1 MENYIDKN
9 VVLVGPGGIAKDYAK
24 VMKALQVNGI
34 AIGRNPEKCAAF
46 EKETGLKC
54 LATPIEDYI
63 KTIDIANTFFIVTV
77 NTENLGEVIR
87 KLISNKAKHI
97 LIEKPAGINQEDI
110 ALTIDML
117 KSTDVTPYVAY
128 NRRFYASFQKA
139 MELIKEQGG
148 LLSFSFE
155 FTEWAHEIVT
165 LGKTK
170 EALEHWLL
178 GNSSHVID
186 IAFYIGGLPKQMCAF
201 TSGTIDW
208 HPAAEQFSGAGITV
222 KDVIF
227 SYQANWGSAGR
238 WGVELNTAKGK
249 LILRP
254 MEKLA
259 FQKKGELAVNEIAI
273 DNKLDLGFKPGL
285 YNQVSAFLKGD
296 AKHMITLQQHYSNL
310 VNIYEKIKNPATNNF
325 LS

>member
-1 MENYIDKN
+1 MENYVNKN

-24 VMKALQVNGI
+24 VMKALQVTGI
-34 AIGRNPEKCAAF
+34 AVGRNKERCALF

-54 LATPIEDYI
+54 IAMSIEEYV
-63 KTIDIANTFFIVTV
+63 KTIDVANTFFIVSV
-77 NTENLGEVIR
+77 NTENLGDVIR
-87 KLISNKAKHI
+87 KLISNKARHI
-97 LIEKPAGINQEDI
+97 LIEKPAGINKEDM
-110 ALTIDML
+110 ALTIEML
-117 KSTDVTPYVAY
+117 KNTDITPYVAY

-155 FTEWAHEIVT
+155 FTEWAHEIEK
-165 LGKTK
+165 LNKTK

-186 IAFYIGGLPKQMCAF
+186 IAFYIGGIPKQMCSF
-201 TSGTIDW
+201 TSGSLSW
-208 HPAAEQFSGAGITV
+208 HPAAEQFAGSGVTV

-238 WGVELNTAKGK
+238 WGVEFNTAKGK

-254 MEKLA
+254 MEKLF
-259 FQKKGELAVNEIAI
+259 FQKRGELAANEIEI
-273 DNKLDLGFKPGL
+273 DYKFDLEYKPGL
-285 YNQVSAFLKGD
+285 YKQVSAFLKGD
-296 AKHMITLQQHYSNL
+296 ATHLISIQQHYSNL
-310 VNIYEKIKNPATNNF
+310 VNIYEKIKTPGTISAN
-325 LS
+325 

>member
-1 MENYIDKN
+1 MENYVNKN

-34 AIGRNPEKCAAF
+34 SIGRNKERCTLF

-54 LATPIEDYI
+54 IAIPIEEYVN
-63 KTIDIANTFFIVTV
+63 TIDVADTFFIVSV
-77 NTENLGEVIR
+77 NTENLGDIIR

-97 LIEKPAGINQEDI
+97 LIEKPAGINKEDM
-110 ALTIDML
+110 ALTIEML
-117 KSTDVTPYVAY
+117 KNTDITPYVAY

-155 FTEWAHEIVT
+155 FTEWAHEIEK
-165 LGKTK
+165 LNKTK

-186 IAFYIGGLPKQMCAF
+186 IAFYIGGIPKQMCSF
-201 TSGTIDW
+201 TSGSLNW
-208 HPAAEQFSGAGITV
+208 HPAAEQFAGAGITV
-222 KDVIF
+222 KDIIF

-238 WGVELNTAKGK
+238 WGVEFNTAQGK

-254 MEKLA
+254 MEKLF
-259 FQKKGELAVNEIAI
+259 FQKRGELAVNEVET
-273 DNKLDLGFKPGL
+273 DYKLDLEYKPGL
-285 YNQVSAFLKGD
+285 YKQVSAFLKGD
-296 AKHMITLQQHYSNL
+296 ATHMISLQQHYSNL
-310 VNIYEKIKNPATNNF
+310 VNIYEKIKTPGSISKN
-325 LS
+325 